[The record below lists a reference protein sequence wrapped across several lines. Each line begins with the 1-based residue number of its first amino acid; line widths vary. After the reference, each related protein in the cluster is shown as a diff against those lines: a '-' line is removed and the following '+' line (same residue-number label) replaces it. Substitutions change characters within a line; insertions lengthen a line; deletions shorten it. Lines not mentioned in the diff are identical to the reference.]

1 MEKIIFILIVSFIF
15 SGAASTS
22 FAARTKSKKK
32 KQSPITINANRMQ
45 YLKDENC
52 MVAEDNV
59 VVKFDGGTLMADK
72 IIAFQG
78 TTPEGKQDFTRIVA
92 TGNVI
97 IKTPDRTLYG
107 QKAVW
112 QKNKKNIR
120 VTGNPVVKEKGGQV
134 IQADVIKYD
143 LLLKKVTFE
152 GTAKAKMSVSGK
164 KDFDFTGF

>member
-1 MEKIIFILIVSFIF
+1 MKKFTYISISTLIFVLFCNL
-15 SGAASTS
+15 T
-22 FAARTKSKKK
+22 FAATQKKK
-32 KQSPITINANRMQ
+32 KQSPITINAEKMQ
-45 YLKDENC
+45 YLKQENC

-78 TTPEGKQDFTRIVA
+78 TNTEGKQDFVRIVA

-112 QKNKKNIR
+112 QKNKNIIR
-120 VTGNPVVKEKGGQV
+120 ITGEPVVKMKGGQQ

-143 LLLKKVTFE
+143 LKTNKVTFE
-152 GTAKAKMSVSGK
+152 GMAKAKMSVKDK
-164 KDFDFTGF
+164 KNFDFTGF